1 MFRIVLPTI
10 ETLFVGNGRPRQTVH
25 FDWRL
30 IRRKRQPFL
39 LLPTVTPNVRVGLE
53 LYSAQRR
60 RAKIWRALLPLL
72 FRTPAV
78 SLLERVH
85 FEADAGS
92 EIMQFLAWQ
101 SGVPATRM
109 QTFAIKFGGIAQQW
123 SRLVLLL
130 CDETRRPVSVVK
142 VGLDPTGCEVTD
154 READLLEKLSPHT
167 LGCIRL
173 TGRLNTPALSAFA
186 TAYFP
191 GDSPG
196 NDAGMEQLFHA
207 WLSPGP
213 PVPLAGLETWRV
225 LAAEAAKANSGTWQ
239 VLSAAL
245 AGKTVRTTLYHGD
258 FAPWNIRAVN
268 ARNLRIFDWE
278 RGQLQGI
285 PGWDWFHFFV
295 QTAILARRLSVERVA
310 AEVEQLLHSDR
321 FKKYAVEAGISDFAQ
336 PLLLAYL
343 LHQKWVIKPME
354 GGKKTAEL
362 FELLSNRWQMTP
374 PVPATAPTEIPSSG
388 FWAGTVFQL
397 KSAATQL
404 SNLFW
409 EPSLTAKN
417 QPLLRTQFLRHWP
430 VILLAGLMLA
440 GVATAQYFT
449 NAHLLFLPFYLVPC
463 ALLTWKVDRRW
474 GTLIATAAAVAGPLV
489 MNAKDTGFH
498 KPDVMVWNMIMRF
511 FTLQMCVLLMGEIH
525 KQKELSRRHAA
536 PDHPPGKFTENWAVV
551 LASGLLFLIVA
562 ALDYVTDPRMIF
574 LPLYILPCMIL
585 TLVLNLRSGIA
596 SALVAMMIASLEEYS
611 ANSSYGLAEV
621 FGWNFI
627 MRFAIALFVIL
638 LLDRIRKG
646 NILFSSR
653 NHNHNHRQ
661 TPPIRC

>member
-1 MFRIVLPTI
+1 MFRVVLPTI
-10 ETLFVGNGRPRQTVH
+10 EMLFAGNGQPRQTVH

-30 IRRKRQPFL
+30 IHRKRQPFL
-39 LLPTVTPNVRVGLE
+39 LLPTTMTDTRVGLE

-154 READLLEKLSPHT
+154 READLLEKLSPDT

-173 TGRLNTPALSAFA
+173 TGRLNTPALSAFS
-186 TAYFP
+186 TVYFP

-196 NDAGMEQLFHA
+196 NDAGVERLFHV
-207 WLSPGP
+207 WLNPGP
-213 PVPLAGLETWRV
+213 PVPLAGLENWRD

-268 ARNLRIFDWE
+268 ARNLQVFDWE
-278 RGQLQGI
+278 RGRLQGI

-321 FKKYAVEAGISDFAQ
+321 FKKYAVEAGINDFAQ

-343 LHQKWVIKPME
+343 LHQKWVIKPKE

-362 FELLSNRWQMTP
+362 FELLSDHWQMTP

-388 FWAGTVFQL
+388 FWAGAVFQL
-397 KSAATQL
+397 KSAAAQL

-409 EPSLTAKN
+409 EPSLMVKD
-417 QPLLRTQFLRHWP
+417 QSLLRTQFLRHWP

-449 NAHLLFLPFYLVPC
+449 KAHLLFLPFYLVPC
-463 ALLTWKVDRRW
+463 ALLTWKIDRRW
-474 GTLIATAAAVAGPLV
+474 GVLIATAAAVAGPLV
-489 MNAKDTGFH
+489 ASAKGTGY
-498 KPDVMVWNMIMRF
+498 KPEVMFWNMCMRF
-511 FTLQMCVLLMGEIH
+511 LTMQMCVLFMGQVH
-525 KQKELSRRHAA
+525 KQKKLFRRHAA

-562 ALDYVTDPRMIF
+562 ALDYVTDPHMTF

-585 TLVLNLRSGIA
+585 TLMLNLRWGIA
-596 SALVAMMIASLEEYS
+596 GVLVGMMVASLQEYS
-611 ANSSYGLAEV
+611 ANPSHGLAAV

-627 MRFAIALFVIL
+627 MRFAIALVVIL
-638 LLDRIRKG
+638 LIDRIRKG

-653 NHNHNHRQ
+653 NYDHNHCL
-661 TPPIRC
+661 TPSIRR